1 MAASTLK
8 RRISDDERE
17 EANKATQSQLE
28 GIFSSFSNSVN
39 SANPINSEKETRL
52 PEFTSTQEIQK
63 SQLEDKNKN
72 AISESTISENEFSK
86 NANLKIDSKTEN
98 SNSENVVNLV
108 LPKKE
113 KKDRRVQ
120 LIMKES
126 VYNKTKEKAEK
137 IGMSLNDYIHTL
149 LENLD

>member
-28 GIFSSFSNSVN
+28 GIFSSFSNS
-39 SANPINSEKETRL
+39 INSEKETKL

-72 AISESTISENEFSK
+72 TSSESTISENEFSK

>member
-28 GIFSSFSNSVN
+28 GIFSSFSNSAN
-39 SANPINSEKETRL
+39 SINSEKETRL

-72 AISESTISENEFSK
+72 TSSESTISENEFSK

>member
-39 SANPINSEKETRL
+39 SANSINSEKETRL

>member
-28 GIFSSFSNSVN
+28 GIFSSFSNS
-39 SANPINSEKETRL
+39 INSEKETRL

>member
-28 GIFSSFSNSVN
+28 GIFSSFSNSIN
-39 SANPINSEKETRL
+39 STNSEKKTRL
-52 PEFTSTQEIQK
+52 PEFISNQEIQK

>member
-28 GIFSSFSNSVN
+28 GIFSSFSNSAN
-39 SANPINSEKETRL
+39 SINSEKKTRL
-52 PEFTSTQEIQK
+52 PEFISNQEIQK

-72 AISESTISENEFSK
+72 AISENKFS
-86 NANLKIDSKTEN
+86 EN